1 MCRWLRSTGSSFTAR
16 RRFSPRIVEEP
27 DQIEIMKD
35 EIRTMKKIIKNGI
48 VVTMNAAGDVWDH
61 GYVMFEDTKI
71 LAAGPEDELE
81 KTLQE
86 LTAQGILK
94 AGETFEEIDAKRAI
108 VIPGLVNTHCHLGM
122 IPFRGLGDD
131 CKDRLR
137 VFLLPMENQAMD
149 AEMAKLS
156 TRYAIGELLLS
167 GVTTVLDMY
176 YFEEVVA
183 KVMDEMGI
191 RGIAGETVME
201 KDSCDSKN
209 ADEAIER
216 GIALI
221 EAYKDHPRVS
231 GAITPHG
238 TTTCSPETLKRAYEE
253 NVKAGTVFTLHVA
266 EMDYEMTQL
275 REQYNMTPIEFMEHI
290 GVLGPNT
297 LAAHSI
303 RTTEH
308 DVEILAK
315 HGASVAHCIAS
326 NTKAA
331 KGVAPVSQM
340 HKHGMSVGFGTD
352 GPASGNT
359 LDLFIQMRMCE
370 NFHKNELHDR
380 SAFPA
385 KEVVSMATIEG
396 ARALGLGDITGS
408 IEPGKQADLVLVE
421 TDSPNMFP
429 VYDPYSALV
438 YSAIAS
444 NVRDVYVAGE
454 CLVKE
459 KKLVRE
465 DFAKIRND
473 LREKME
479 RTAFKDM
486 KNLV

>member
-1 MCRWLRSTGSSFTAR
+1 
-16 RRFSPRIVEEP
+16 
-27 DQIEIMKD
+27 
-35 EIRTMKKIIKNGI
+35 
-48 VVTMNAAGDVWDH
+48 
-61 GYVMFEDTKI
+61 
-71 LAAGPEDELE
+71 
-81 KTLQE
+81 
-86 LTAQGILK
+86 
-94 AGETFEEIDAKRAI
+94 
-108 VIPGLVNTHCHLGM
+108 
-122 IPFRGLGDD
+122 
-131 CKDRLR
+131 
-137 VFLLPMENQAMD
+137 MD
-149 AEMAKLS
+149 AEMARLS

-238 TTTCSPETLKRAYEE
+238 TTTCSPEILKRAYEE
-253 NVKAGTVFTLHVA
+253 DVKAGTVFTLHVA

-331 KGVAPVSQM
+331 KGVAPVSLM

-370 NFHKNELHDR
+370 NFHKNELRDR